1 MRALGIVFLS
11 SFAALISV
19 LGSYSHGESAQETD
33 ISFSLAYNCAGEE
46 NSDKTL
52 SFCLADSFDKGLN
65 VVLVSKTGKCTVK
78 TSDKFKEMNPVADFE
93 FKATHLTETEDCFI
107 GEDRVV
113 AVIGVDPSAVRAVEP
128 NAEKSLLS
136 KDMELKARKIASA
149 AYKEMK
155 NPDSVADVADSP
167 PDVFSVGN
175 TAFLLFQCTDDFFN
189 QDGLPV
195 LVLKDKAFLLGGAC
209 ALKSPF
215 FFSVDGK
222 LHVAYWA
229 TVACCGCGD
238 SNFFVYDVSGE
249 SPEMVYQNSDF
260 SD

>member
-1 MRALGIVFLS
+1 MRMLGIAALS
-11 SFAALISV
+11 SVVALISG
-19 LGSYSHGESAQETD
+19 LGPFSQGEAVKGPG
-33 ISFSLAYNCAGEE
+33 ISFSLPYKCSKDE
-46 NSDKTL
+46 KTEAESL
-52 SFCLADSFDKGLN
+52 CLADSFKAGLK
-65 VVLVSKTGKCTVK
+65 VALVSKKGNCIATTAGNFTDERLGSGFKVTRLTGAENCLNGAEP
-78 TSDKFKEMNPVADFE
+78 DVA
-93 FKATHLTETEDCFI
+93 LI
-107 GEDRVV
+107 G
-113 AVIGVDPSAVRAVEP
+113 IDPSAIHVVEP
-128 NAEKSLLS
+128 KNDKSALS

-149 AYKEMK
+149 AYKEMR

-175 TAFLLFQCTDDFFN
+175 TAFLLFKCTEDFFN

-215 FFSVDGK
+215 FFSVKEK

-229 TVACCGCGD
+229 TVSCCGCGD
-238 SNFFVYDVSGE
+238 SNFFIYDVSVE
-249 SPEMVYQNSDF
+249 SPKLVYQNSDF